1 VRGAESEKVRGGR
14 KRYPTQALR
23 LTFSR
28 SRFLPFWFSLRLCIA
43 AVILFSAV
51 SAQEPDVIPPD
62 AAPPPL
68 KALSKTEKDQLAAAK
83 NVKDRTKLT
92 LEFMDARMKV
102 AEGYVPQEQYEMV
115 FRELGGFHALVLDA
129 LEYLTESEADE
140 KKVLDNFK
148 RFEIGLR
155 TFTHRLEL
163 IRREMPP
170 QREYY
175 VRLLLRE
182 MREAR
187 ARAVEP
193 LFGDVGIKDS
203 SKPRQ

>member
-1 VRGAESEKVRGGR
+1 MAKR
-14 KRYPTQALR
+14 KAKAGSNLRRWSAPALA
-23 LTFSR
+23 LFI
-28 SRFLPFWFSLRLCIA
+28 LCLCPA
-43 AVILFSAV
+43 AVF
-51 SAQEPDVIPPD
+51 AQDQIPPD

-68 KALSKTEKDQLAAAK
+68 KQISKAEKEQLAGEQE
-83 NVKDRTKLT
+83 VKGRTKLS
-92 LEFMDARMKV
+92 LELMNARV
-102 AEGYVPQEQYEMV
+102 TIAEKYVPQEQYEMV
-115 FRELGGFHALVLDA
+115 FRELGGFHALVDDA
-129 LEYLTESEADE
+129 LEFLAGAESDK

-175 VRLLLRE
+175 IRMLLRE

-187 ARAVEP
+187 AKAVEP
-193 LFGDVGIKDS
+193 LFGNVGIKPS
-203 SKPRQ
+203 GEPQL

>member
-1 VRGAESEKVRGGR
+1 MEKE
-14 KRYPTQALR
+14 R
-23 LTFSR
+23 LAT
-28 SRFLPFWFSLRLCIA
+28 A
-43 AVILFSAV
+43 H
-51 SAQEPDVIPPD
+51 E
-62 AAPPPL
+62 
-68 KALSKTEKDQLAAAK
+68 
-83 NVKDRTKLT
+83 VKERTKLS
-92 LEFMDARMKV
+92 LELMDARVKI
-102 AEGYVPQEQYEMV
+102 AEQYLPQEQYEMV

-129 LEYLTESEADE
+129 LEFLSDSDSDK

-155 TFTHRLEL
+155 TFTLRLEL

-187 ARAVEP
+187 AKAVEP
-193 LFGDVGIKDS
+193 LFGDIGIK
-203 SKPRQ
+203 PNTQPQQ